1 MITITTQRSTK
12 NNVQMHFW
20 LPLLR
25 LVLYQF
31 FPQLSLAED
40 ISSPR
45 LLITFIFATKIDLLC
60 RNRNNCDSEISSSKL
75 RASFQ
80 IVYSTIYEVV
90 TVLVVLMSIRQ
101 VPNNITFLSG
111 TIKILS
117 LLGNK
122 TRVSYRHMSKNIP
135 CVTALH

>member
-1 MITITTQRSTK
+1 MFKCTFDC
-12 NNVQMHFW
+12 HCFD
-20 LPLLR
+20 
-25 LVLYQF
+25 QF
-31 FPQLSLAED
+31 C
-40 ISSPR
+40 
-45 LLITFIFATKIDLLC
+45 TKIDLLC
-60 RNRNNCDSEISSSKL
+60 RKRNNCDSEISSSKL

-101 VPNNITFLSG
+101 VPNNIMFLSG

-135 CVTALH
+135 CVTALHQHTLTLFFNESKFRRKKLFKFKNFESCSEGFV